1 MRTPATII
9 VIAMLLGISAAA
21 GIEYAYAP
29 TVIAQ
34 GFFHPVAHKGSGS
47 AVFRRGPNGHW
58 SIRLTNFRTALRPD
72 LAVYLISAPDA
83 FDNDTVANSKFVSLG
98 RLKGGAEDQV
108 YVVPPEIDVSQY
120 HAVTIWSERYQV
132 NFTTAP
138 MGSTRE

>member
-1 MRTPATII
+1 MRTPAAII
-9 VIAMLLGISAAA
+9 VIAMLLGVGVAA

-34 GFFHPVAHKGSGS
+34 GIFHPVAHQGSGRA
-47 AVFRRGPNGHW
+47 AVYRGPNGHL
-58 SIRLTNFRTALRPD
+58 SLRLDNLRTALRPD
-72 LAVYLISAPDA
+72 LPVYLISAPDA
-83 FDNDTVANSKFVSLG
+83 FDNDTVTNSNFVSLG

-108 YVVPPEIDVSQY
+108 YPVPPEINLSQY

-138 MGSTRE
+138 MGLTRE

>member
-1 MRTPATII
+1 MRTPASLIA
-9 VIAMLLGISAAA
+9 IAMLLGISVAA

-29 TVIAQ
+29 TVMAQ

-47 AVFRRGPNGHW
+47 AALYRGPNGQW
-58 SIRLTNFRTALRPD
+58 SLRLTNFGTALRPD

-83 FDNDTVANSKFVSLG
+83 LDNDTVANSKFVSLG
-98 RLKGGAEDQV
+98 RLKGGTDDQV
-108 YVVPPEIDVSQY
+108 YPVPPEIDLSQY

-138 MGSTRE
+138 MRSPRE